1 MCVKT
6 AVCPSG
12 MFLRLKLKI
21 KITCLHHIQ
30 FSFERNFAAFTVAK
44 EVHCNRNSILEIL
57 TIKEAEHPG
66 LGIEMVLHFE
76 RIYLPTPSPKLSV
89 PNTNLYLTSEIEF
102 LDLCRCENHP
112 QEKRNIHVSSQV
124 LVISLPHVELQ

>member
-1 MCVKT
+1 
-6 AVCPSG
+6 
-12 MFLRLKLKI
+12 
-21 KITCLHHIQ
+21 
-30 FSFERNFAAFTVAK
+30 
-44 EVHCNRNSILEIL
+44 
-57 TIKEAEHPG
+57 
-66 LGIEMVLHFE
+66 MVLHFE